1 MLRRKRQDAL
11 LARHACPGPC
21 AQSQRNLSM
30 NAKDLT
36 LAYKVRHALDQGAD
50 NLPESTAKRLSSAR
64 KIALS
69 RKKQE
74 SEQLAFVPRMAN
86 AGPGHVR
93 HTFHFGN
100 LTIWAGRMGVL
111 IPLVFMVFGLL
122 GLYRYEQREQLIE
135 TANIDAEVLTDDLPL
150 SAYLDHGFNAFLAN
164 GTDDE
169 N

>member
-1 MLRRKRQDAL
+1 
-11 LARHACPGPC
+11 
-21 AQSQRNLSM
+21 M

-36 LAYKVRHALDQGAD
+36 LAYKVRHALDQSAD

-74 SEQLAFVPRMAN
+74 SEQLAFAQRMAN
-86 AGPGHVR
+86 AGPGHAR
-93 HTFHFGN
+93 HTFHFDN

>member
-1 MLRRKRQDAL
+1 
-11 LARHACPGPC
+11 
-21 AQSQRNLSM
+21 M

-36 LAYKVRHALDQGAD
+36 LAYKVRHALDQGAE
-50 NLPESTAKRLSSAR
+50 NLPENAAERLASAR

-74 SEQLAFVPRMAN
+74 SEQIAFAPRA
-86 AGPGHVR
+86 AGAGHDHAR
-93 HTFHFGN
+93 HTFHFDN

-111 IPLVFMVFGLL
+111 IPLVVMIFGLM
-122 GLYRYEQREQLIE
+122 GLYRYEQREQIIE

-150 SAYLDHGFNAFLAN
+150 SAYLDHGFNAFLSNAN
-164 GTDDE
+164 EDD

>member
-1 MLRRKRQDAL
+1 
-11 LARHACPGPC
+11 
-21 AQSQRNLSM
+21 M

-36 LAYKVRHALDQGAD
+36 LAYKVRHALDQSAD
-50 NLPESTAKRLSSAR
+50 NLPENTAKRLSSAR

-74 SEQLAFVPRMAN
+74 SEQVAFAPRMAN
-86 AGPGHVR
+86 TETGHAR
-93 HTFHFGN
+93 HISHFDN
-100 LTIWAGRMGVL
+100 LTVWAGRMGVL
-111 IPLVFMVFGLL
+111 IPLVFMIVGLM
-122 GLYRYEQREQLIE
+122 GLYRYEQREHIIE

-164 GTDDE
+164 GVKND